1 MSYQEFLKPEFGE
14 SVIGTIDKIGKVKL
28 STDTLGDEERQKLK
42 IKTVVYLVIDVLIL
56 LIVLWTL
63 THYLD
68 EWKSCKVHY
77 FDWIVSV
84 GAFNGVSM
92 ILNAFTY
99 RQIIQKRFK
108 MWLVVLST
116 ILEGGMVILSLFS
129 CIMIFNASICLS
141 KREV

>member
-14 SVIGTIDKIGKVKL
+14 SVIDKIDKIGKVKL
-28 STDTLGDEERQKLK
+28 STDTLRDEERHKLK
-42 IKTVVYLVIDVLIL
+42 VKTVVYLGIEATIL

-63 THYLD
+63 VNYLD

-77 FDWIVSV
+77 FAWIVNV
-84 GAFNGVSM
+84 GAFSGVSL

-108 MWLVVLST
+108 MWLVVAST
-116 ILEGGMVILSLFS
+116 ILEAGMVILALFS
-129 CIMIFNASICLS
+129 GIMMFNASICLS